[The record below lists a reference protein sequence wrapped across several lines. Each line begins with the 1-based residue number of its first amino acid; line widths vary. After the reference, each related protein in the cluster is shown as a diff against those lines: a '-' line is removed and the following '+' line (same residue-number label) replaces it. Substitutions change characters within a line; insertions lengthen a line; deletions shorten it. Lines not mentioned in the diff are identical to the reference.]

1 MRCAFL
7 GLRIDLIQMNFN
19 DKINPQMKHYITILL
34 FGLSTTFAMSQTLL
48 KYDLKEGDSFLVQQK
63 AEQIITQELNGAE
76 HVLTNALEGLL
87 EFKVLGTLDDNYL
100 VSLVFKDLNME
111 MTSSM
116 QGELMKVRAKEVV
129 EGDIQSKIFN
139 SLLDN
144 PVELT
149 LDPTG
154 NILKVVGGDS
164 LITKMTN
171 ASGLED
177 DFSKNM
183 MKKSL
188 EKEFGSEALSNNYKQ
203 MTYIYGKDMVR
214 VGDSWENSFEG
225 KVEAQNTWTLSTLS
239 DIEANING
247 TAEVK
252 LITNDQSVSMELN
265 GEQTTSIVASLS
277 DGFIKTMLVEGLFK
291 GMSVMPQLGTTEIP
305 TTIKSTTTYELIQ

>member
-1 MRCAFL
+1 
-7 GLRIDLIQMNFN
+7 MNFN

-214 VGDSWENSFEG
+214 GGDSWENSFEG